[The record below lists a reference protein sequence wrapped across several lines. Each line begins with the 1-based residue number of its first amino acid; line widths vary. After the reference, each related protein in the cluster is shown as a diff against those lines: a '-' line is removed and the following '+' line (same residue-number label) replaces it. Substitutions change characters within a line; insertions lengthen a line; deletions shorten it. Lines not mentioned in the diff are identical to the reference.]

1 MKSTNLKLALIGVA
15 LCGVLAACKPAPVEV
30 PAPVAEP
37 APVTP
42 APEPV
47 ISTDPAAMPAPATDM
62 APAAPAEEEN
72 EDSPH
77 SGGDKVR
84 PAASN

>member
-15 LCGVLAACKPAPVEV
+15 LCGVLAACKPATVTPVVEI

-37 APVTP
+37 APAVP
-42 APEPV
+42 ALESMP
-47 ISTDPAAMPAPATDM
+47 TDPAAKPIPPTED
-62 APAAPAEEEN
+62 PAEAD

-84 PAASN
+84 PAGSN